1 MHDRITSVGF
11 VTAFTTSCVRRH
23 VGTARSRRCLGT
35 QTWRAMRRD
44 LARSTRV
51 RSRTASRRD
60 HSENAWLQGI
70 SRSSWCTLGA
80 AMDLLRNGPNGA
92 STQIVLAHGAGAGM
106 DSPFMQTIAEGLA
119 ARGFGVV
126 RFEFPYMREKRR
138 GGAKRGPDRQDV
150 LVTAWRTVI
159 AEIGGAHA
167 LVLGGKSLGGRIAS
181 LIADEVGAKG
191 LVCLGYPFHPPGRP
205 RVLRTRHLERLNT
218 PTLIV
223 QGTRDSMGSKDEVP
237 DYTLSPRIHV
247 SWIEDGDHS
256 LKPRRRSGSDPQQ
269 ALATAVEEV
278 ASFVGTL

>member
-1 MHDRITSVGF
+1 
-11 VTAFTTSCVRRH
+11 
-23 VGTARSRRCLGT
+23 
-35 QTWRAMRRD
+35 
-44 LARSTRV
+44 
-51 RSRTASRRD
+51 
-60 HSENAWLQGI
+60 
-70 SRSSWCTLGA
+70 
-80 AMDLLRNGPNGA
+80 MDLLRNGPEQS

-106 DSPFMQTIAEGLA
+106 DSPFMQAIAEGLA
-119 ARGFGVV
+119 ARGFSVV

-150 LVTAWRTVI
+150 LVHAWRDVI
-159 AEIGGAHA
+159 DTLGGAQA

-205 RVLRTRHLERLNT
+205 RVLRTRHLERLVT

-223 QGTRDSMGSKDEVP
+223 QGARDSMGSRDEVP

-256 LKPRRRSGSDPQQ
+256 LKPRRRSGCDPQE
-269 ALATAVEEV
+269 ALANAVDQVAVFVNALETKSTAAVE
-278 ASFVGTL
+278 ARS